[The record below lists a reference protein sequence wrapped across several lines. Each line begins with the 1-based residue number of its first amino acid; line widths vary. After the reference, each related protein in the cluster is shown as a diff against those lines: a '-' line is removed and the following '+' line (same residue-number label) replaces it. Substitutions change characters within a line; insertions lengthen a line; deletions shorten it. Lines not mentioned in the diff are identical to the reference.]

1 MGKFEK
7 PRNQKPA
14 QAKPTAAQ
22 KHTAKVTKASQAPK
36 AAQTYKAAPAAKPAK
51 KKGGNKGKIAAITVA
66 TLAALVILGGLG
78 YALMVHSSGDIL
90 PGVSVAGVDVGG
102 MSREEAKAA
111 VQQAVNATYG
121 TETLTVTLPDRTL
134 SFAPADT
141 KASVDVDKAV
151 EAAWN
156 YGRDGGI
163 FQTLKQS
170 LTAATEVL
178 HTVDMG
184 SALSIDEEYIR
195 STIDATAAEVKSERK
210 DSTYEVVESE
220 VAQPAEGG
228 AEGETVT
235 ETIPT
240 EVIIH
245 VGTSERSL
253 DADGLYD
260 AVMTAYM
267 NNDFTPLEYN
277 YEETR
282 YTQVDLDALYKEM
295 CTDMADAYYDK
306 DKKEIVDEV
315 EGYGFDLAAAKQKQ
329 DMAEEGTD
337 LSITLSAVEPEVTRA
352 KLEETLFHDVLGS
365 SDTPYPYNPGRTTNL
380 DLACKAIDGTILNP
394 GDVFSFNDIV
404 GERTAAKG
412 YQAAIAFVNGTSTPE
427 VGGGICQVA
436 STIYHA
442 TLLADLNI
450 VERLEHMYTVDYVPL
465 GMDATIYWGSNV
477 DFKFS
482 NSTNNPI
489 RIDAYLKDGKVH
501 IGLVGTKESEYTVK
515 LDSKTISTTQ
525 WKDVT
530 QVDETKPADYK
541 QVTVTPY
548 TGYKTVTYKQYIDAD
563 GNPVSDWEKVQFP
576 NSTYQKRDRVTVI
589 GKQEEEK
596 PEEPTTPT
604 DPNNPTDP
612 GTGGGTTTDPGTGGG
627 TTTDPGTGGG
637 TTTDPGTGTTTPTDP
652 GTGGGTTTDPG
663 TGGGTTT
670 DPGTGTTTPTD
681 PGTGGGTTTDPGTG
695 GGTTTE
701 TGNGSDV
708 LE

>member
-7 PRNQKPA
+7 PRNQKSVPS
-14 QAKPTAAQ
+14 KPTAAQ
-22 KHTAKVTKASQAPK
+22 KHTAKVTKTTK
-36 AAQTYKAAPAAKPAK
+36 AAQSTRAAQPAKSAQPAK
-51 KKGGNKGKIAAITVA
+51 KQGGGKGKIVAITAA
-66 TLAALVILGGLG
+66 TLVALVILGGLG
-78 YALMVHSSGDIL
+78 YALAVHSGGNIL

-111 VQQAVNATYG
+111 AQKAVDATYG
-121 TETLTVTLPDRTL
+121 TETLKVTLPDRTL

-141 KASVDVDKAV
+141 KVSVDVDQAV

-170 LTAATEVL
+170 LSAATEVL

-184 SALSIDEEYIR
+184 SALNLDEEYIR
-195 STIDATAAEVKSERK
+195 STIDATAAEVQSERK

-220 VAQPAEGG
+220 VEQPAEGG
-228 AEGETVT
+228 KEGETVK

-240 EVIIH
+240 EVLIH

-267 NNDFTPLEYN
+267 NNDFTPLEYS

-282 YTQVDLDALYKEM
+282 YTQVDLDALYQEM

-352 KLEETLFHDVLGS
+352 KLEETLFADVLGS
-365 SDTPYPYNPGRTTNL
+365 ADTAYPYNPGRTTNL

-412 YQAAIAFVNGTSTPE
+412 YQPAIAFVSGTSTPE
-427 VGGGICQVA
+427 LGGGICQVA
-436 STIYHA
+436 STIYYSA
-442 TLLADLNI
+442 LKADLNI

-501 IGLVGTKESEYTVK
+501 IGLVGTKESEYTVD
-515 LDSKTISTTQ
+515 LTYKTISTTQ
-525 WKDVT
+525 WQDVT
-530 QVDETKPADYK
+530 KVDESKPADYK
-541 QVTVTPY
+541 EVTVTPY
-548 TGYKTVTYKQYIDAD
+548 TGYKTVTYKRYLDAD
-563 GNPVSDWEKVQFP
+563 DNPVTEWEKVQFP

-589 GKQEEEK
+589 GKQEEEV

-604 DPNNPTDP
+604 EPGTGSGTTTDPGVGGGTTTQP

-637 TTTDPGTGTTTPTDP
+637 TGGTDT
-652 GTGGGTTTDPG
+652 GTGGGTG
-663 TGGGTTT
+663 TGTGGTDTGTSGGTTT
-670 DPGTGTTTPTD
+670 D
-681 PGTGGGTTTDPGTG
+681 
-695 GGTTTE
+695 

>member
-102 MSREEAKAA
+102 MSREKAKAA

-220 VAQPAEGG
+220 VQQPAEGG

-604 DPNNPTDP
+604 DPNNPTAP
-612 GTGGGTTTDPGTGGG
+612 GTGGGTT
-627 TTTDPGTGGG
+627 
-637 TTTDPGTGTTTPTDP
+637 TDP

>member
-14 QAKPTAAQ
+14 QSKPTAAQ
-22 KHTAKVTKASQAPK
+22 KHTAKVTKAPK
-36 AAQTYKAAPAAKPAK
+36 AAQTHRTAQPVVKPAK
-51 KKGGNKGKIAAITVA
+51 KQGAGKGKIVAITAA
-66 TLAALVILGGLG
+66 TLVALVILCGLG
-78 YALMVHSSGDIL
+78 YALAVHSGGNIL

-111 VQQAVNATYG
+111 VQKAVDATYG

-141 KASVDVDKAV
+141 KVSVDVDKAV

-220 VAQPAEGG
+220 VEQPAEDGK
-228 AEGETVT
+228 EGETVK

-245 VGTSERSL
+245 VGTSDRSL

-260 AVMTAYM
+260 AIMTAYM
-267 NNDFTPLEYN
+267 NNDFTPLEYT

-282 YTQVDLDALYKEM
+282 YTQVDLDALYEEM

-365 SDTPYPYNPGRTTNL
+365 ADTSYPYNPGRTTNL
-380 DLACKAIDGTILNP
+380 DLACKAINGTILNP

-412 YQAAIAFVNGTSTPE
+412 YQPAIAFVSGTSTPE
-427 VGGGICQVA
+427 LGGGICQVA
-436 STIYHA
+436 STIYYSA
-442 TLLADLNI
+442 LKADLNI

-501 IGLVGTKESEYTVK
+501 IGLVGTKESEYTVD
-515 LDSKTISTTQ
+515 LDFKTISTTQ

-530 QVDETKPADYK
+530 QVDESKPADYK

-548 TGYKTVTYKQYIDAD
+548 TGYKTVTYKRYLDAD

-589 GKQEEEK
+589 GKQEEEV

-604 DPNNPTDP
+604 EPGTGTGTDTGTGGTNTGTGGDTGTSGTDTGTGGSTGTGGTDT
-612 GTGGGTTTDPGTGGG
+612 GTGGGTGTGGTDTGTGG
-627 TTTDPGTGGG
+627 TTTDQGTGG
-637 TTTDPGTGTTTPTDP
+637 TTADP
-652 GTGGGTTTDPG
+652 
-663 TGGGTTT
+663 
-670 DPGTGTTTPTD
+670 
-681 PGTGGGTTTDPGTG
+681 
-695 GGTTTE
+695 
-701 TGNGSDV
+701 GNGSDV

>member
-184 SALSIDEEYIR
+184 KALNIDEEYIR

-627 TTTDPGTGGG
+627 TTTDPGTG
-637 TTTDPGTGTTTPTDP
+637 TTTPTDP

>member
-66 TLAALVILGGLG
+66 TLVALVILGGLG

-670 DPGTGTTTPTD
+670 
-681 PGTGGGTTTDPGTG
+681 
-695 GGTTTE
+695 E

>member
-66 TLAALVILGGLG
+66 TLVALVILGGLG

-627 TTTDPGTGGG
+627 TTTDPGTG
-637 TTTDPGTGTTTPTDP
+637 TTTPTDP

>member
-489 RIDAYLKDGKVH
+489 RIDAYLKNGKVH

-627 TTTDPGTGGG
+627 TTTDPGTG
-637 TTTDPGTGTTTPTDP
+637 TTTPTDP

>member
-66 TLAALVILGGLG
+66 TLVALVILGGLG

-627 TTTDPGTGGG
+627 TTTDPGTG
-637 TTTDPGTGTTTPTDP
+637 TTTP
-652 GTGGGTTTDPG
+652 TDPG

>member
-14 QAKPTAAQ
+14 QSKPTAAQ
-22 KHTAKVTKASQAPK
+22 KHTAKVTKAPK
-36 AAQTYKAAPAAKPAK
+36 AAQTHRTAQPVVKPAK
-51 KKGGNKGKIAAITVA
+51 KQGAGKGKIVAITAA
-66 TLAALVILGGLG
+66 TLVALVILCGLG
-78 YALMVHSSGDIL
+78 YALAVHSGGNIL

-111 VQQAVNATYG
+111 VQKAVDATYG

-141 KASVDVDKAV
+141 KVSVDVDKAV

-220 VAQPAEGG
+220 VEQPAEDGK
-228 AEGETVT
+228 EGDTVK

-245 VGTSERSL
+245 VGTSDRSL

-260 AVMTAYM
+260 AIMTAYM
-267 NNDFTPLEYN
+267 NNDFTPLEYT

-282 YTQVDLDALYKEM
+282 YTQVDLDALYEEM

-365 SDTPYPYNPGRTTNL
+365 ADTSYPYNPGRTTNL
-380 DLACKAIDGTILNP
+380 DLACKAINGTILNP

-412 YQAAIAFVNGTSTPE
+412 YQPAIAFVSGTSTPE
-427 VGGGICQVA
+427 LGGGICQVA
-436 STIYHA
+436 STIYYSA
-442 TLLADLNI
+442 LKADLNI

-482 NSTNNPI
+482 NSTQNPI

-501 IGLVGTKESEYTVK
+501 IGLVGTKESEYTVD
-515 LDSKTISTTQ
+515 LDFKTISTTQ

-530 QVDETKPADYK
+530 QVDESKPADYK

-548 TGYKTVTYKQYIDAD
+548 TGYKTVTYKRYLDAD

-589 GKQEEEK
+589 GKQEEEV

-604 DPNNPTDP
+604 EP
-612 GTGGGTTTDPGTGGG
+612 GTGTGTDTGTGGTNTGTGGDTGTSGTDTGTGGSTGTGGTDTGTGGSTGTGGTDTGTGGTTTDQGNGS
-627 TTTDPGTGGG
+627 TTADP
-637 TTTDPGTGTTTPTDP
+637 
-652 GTGGGTTTDPG
+652 
-663 TGGGTTT
+663 
-670 DPGTGTTTPTD
+670 
-681 PGTGGGTTTDPGTG
+681 
-695 GGTTTE
+695 
-701 TGNGSDV
+701 GNGSDV